1 MQDPVLLLP
10 PLGEGWDGG
19 KRASIRRSAHRKP
32 SCPHPNPPP
41 EGEGE
46 IQTQTQC
53 GTSAGPDAAALR
65 RGLLISNSSG
75 IASTVMIIMIA
86 KSSR

>member
-19 KRASIRRSAHRKP
+19 RLSIRRRVGVNAA
-32 SCPHPNPPP
+32 CPHPCAPP

-46 IQTQTQC
+46 IQIQSQC